1 MSPLPTPLS
10 RQDADPYLSYIWT
23 GMVNAGWTRTLASRE
38 SWGARSETMTS
49 ATTCGTQGER
59 LR

>member
-10 RQDADPYLSYIWT
+10 RQDADPCPSHVWT
-23 GMVNAGWTRTLASRE
+23 GTANAGWTCTLANRE
-38 SWGARSETMTS
+38 SWEARSETMTF